1 MTDLNTIKQKLT
13 LNKQRWNSMH
23 EDIAAIQ
30 SAADKETRAE
40 EKIRSK
46 NILSEKE
53 TELAEIEVAI
63 REFEQQLKQQSQTNE
78 LQLLRDELVTL
89 RRKKSY
95 QGALDTARQLQT
107 LIPDDPQI
115 ASEVEELEQRILQG
129 KQAQLTFAKLS
140 AHITVLSPVI
150 ADLAQVLGR
159 NSDHEYRD
167 TVILVAD
174 QFLDGQLTA
183 DDFIVFCNKL
193 FNTATSQPSASNN
206 NTQQYLKVASSISSG
221 RTVLFLGSGIPALY
235 DNSDQK
241 GDENHLASQL
251 ANEVGYP
258 DFSGSL
264 SSISEYYQLLPG
276 FGRKNLL
283 SSLHSSLSIDFSNL
297 SFYESLS
304 RIKVPLVIV
313 STAYDTLL
321 ERTFHTAGKP
331 YVEIASI
338 IIPGKG
344 DYKLGNVMLRY
355 FDKGQEGKCVE
366 KLCSHEDLSH
376 LDLLKDYSII
386 YKLRGSCGQSHL
398 DGNIG
403 WRNSLTLSESNY
415 FTFAESASKIIP
427 DYLSR
432 QFLDREFLILGF
444 TPEKWED
451 RLLARALL
459 SKRQNFAEPCYTIG
473 KASDPL
479 QDVFW
484 ENQKVRQYEME
495 FSELDRHLQEAT
507 Q

>member
-1 MTDLNTIKQKLT
+1 MADLNTLKQKLA

-23 EDIAAIQ
+23 EDIAAIHT
-30 SAADKETRAE
+30 SADKETRQE

-53 TELAEIEVAI
+53 AELAEIEVVI
-63 REFEQQLKQQSQTNE
+63 RDFEQQLTQQSQSNE
-78 LQLLRDELVTL
+78 LQLLRDELTNL

-95 QGALDTARQLQT
+95 QGALDTARQLQS
-107 LIPDDPQI
+107 LIPDDSQI
-115 ASEVEELEQRILQG
+115 ATEIEELEQRISQG
-129 KQAQLTFAKLS
+129 KQAQLIFAKLS
-140 AHITVLSPVI
+140 AHITVLSPII

-193 FNTATSQPSASNN
+193 FNTDTPQAAASNGHS
-206 NTQQYLKVASSISSG
+206 QQYQKVADSIKTG

-235 DNSDQK
+235 EANDQK
-241 GDENHLASQL
+241 LDENHLASQL
-251 ANEVGYP
+251 AEEVGYP

-264 SSISEYYQLLPG
+264 SFISEYYQLLPG
-276 FGRKNLL
+276 FGRNNLL
-283 SSLHSSLSIDFSNL
+283 SSLHNSLSIDFSKL
-297 SFYESLS
+297 KFYESLA
-304 RIKVPLVIV
+304 RIKVSLVIV
-313 STAYDTLL
+313 SAAYDNLL
-321 ERTFHTAGKP
+321 ECTFHAMGKP

-355 FDKGQEGKCVE
+355 FDEGQEGKCVE
-366 KLCSHEDLSH
+366 KLCSHEDLSQ

-398 DGNIG
+398 DGDIG

-451 RLLARALL
+451 RLLARVLL
-459 SKRQNFAEPCYTIG
+459 SKRQNFPEPCYTIG